1 MDNFLEKIDQVIVV
15 TINSWHTPLLDEV
28 MYLVSSKIAWIPL
41 YFFLVYL
48 AYKKLPFK
56 QVVFFVSIAI
66 VSVIFSDLVSNYCF
80 KEVFQRYRPS
90 HNLLLMDKLHLYEMK
105 KGEFY
110 QGGKYGF
117 ISSHASNFFSFSIF
131 VGLSLKKCY
140 GKLIYI
146 LLLISCV
153 VSISRVYLG
162 VHYLSDIIIGAIVG
176 SGIAYLLYRF
186 VYLRFLE
193 KFSIR

>member
-41 YFFLVYL
+41 YFFLIYL
-48 AYKKLPFK
+48 AYKKLPLK
-56 QVVFFVSIAI
+56 QVLFFVIIAI
-66 VSVIFSDLVSNYCF
+66 VSVIFSDLVSTYFF

-90 HNLLLMDKLHLYEMK
+90 HNLLLMDKLHFYEMK
-105 KGEFY
+105 NGEFY
-110 QGGKYGF
+110 QGGEYGF
-117 ISSHASNFFSFSIF
+117 ISSHAANFFAFSIF
-131 VGLSLKKCY
+131 VGLSLKNFY
-140 GKLIYI
+140 GKLIYT
-146 LLLISCV
+146 LLLISCF

-162 VHYLSDIIIGAIVG
+162 VHYLSDIICGAIVG
-176 SGIAYLLYRF
+176 SCIAYLLYRF